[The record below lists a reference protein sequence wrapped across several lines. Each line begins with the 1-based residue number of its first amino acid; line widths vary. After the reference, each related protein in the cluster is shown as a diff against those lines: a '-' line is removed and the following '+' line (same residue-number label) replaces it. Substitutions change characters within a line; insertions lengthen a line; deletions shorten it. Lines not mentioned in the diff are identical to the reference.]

1 MTKKKYGTR
10 HYIHTYIY
18 LAHDVMFKKI
28 SEKKG
33 IKKFGERAVAVMFKE
48 YQKLDDKP
56 MPVNPFFGPI
66 NNE

>member
-1 MTKKKYGTR
+1 
-10 HYIHTYIY
+10 
-18 LAHDVMFKKI
+18 MFKKI

-33 IKKFGERAVAVMFKE
+33 IKKFGERAVVAMFKE